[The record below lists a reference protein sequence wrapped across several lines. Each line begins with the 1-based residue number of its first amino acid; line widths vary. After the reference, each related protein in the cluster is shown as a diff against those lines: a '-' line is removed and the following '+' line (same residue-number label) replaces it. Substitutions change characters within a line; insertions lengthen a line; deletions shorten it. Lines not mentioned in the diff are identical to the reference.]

1 MAELVNFLL
10 HDKDITCMIHALL
23 SLPHQSNCVRP
34 KRVSANALIS
44 QQAEAAASTAE
55 ILRGVAEYFLP
66 RFPSLIVSV
75 HHLVAQ
81 RWRQTSTFGPFF
93 SGTLPPLLPAFVTA
107 PSALPAYR

>member
-1 MAELVNFLL
+1 MSELVNFLIN
-10 HDKDITCMIHALL
+10 DKDIPCMIHSLL
-23 SLPHQSNCVRP
+23 SLPHQSNCIRP

-44 QQAEAAASTAE
+44 IQSEIAQSTID

-81 RWRQTSTFGPFF
+81 RWKQTTTFGTFF
-93 SGTLPPLLPAFVTA
+93 SGTLPTLLNTTT
-107 PSALPAYR
+107 L